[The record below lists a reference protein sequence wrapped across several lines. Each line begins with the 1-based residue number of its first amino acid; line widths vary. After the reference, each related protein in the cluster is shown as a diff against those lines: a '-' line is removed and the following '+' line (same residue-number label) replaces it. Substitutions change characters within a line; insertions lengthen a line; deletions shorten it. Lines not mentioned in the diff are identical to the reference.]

1 MVKEERA
8 RDLESRLI
16 MLARTNQLRQ
26 RVTEEELIKLIGME
40 DESKNKEEDKIVFS
54 RRKGAFDDDD
64 DALFDL

>member
-26 RVTEEELIKLIGME
+26 RVTEEELIKLIGMV

>member
-26 RVTEEELIKLIGME
+26 RVTEEELIKLIGMV
-40 DESKNKEEDKIVFS
+40 DENKNKEEDEIVFS

-64 DALFDL
+64 AFFDL